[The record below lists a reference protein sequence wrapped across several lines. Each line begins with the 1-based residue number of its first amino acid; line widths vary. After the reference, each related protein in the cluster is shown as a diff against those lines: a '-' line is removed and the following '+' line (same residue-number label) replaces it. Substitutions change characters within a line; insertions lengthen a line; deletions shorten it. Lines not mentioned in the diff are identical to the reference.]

1 MCTSSC
7 VIISAISAGEA
18 CGCSRLLHTTTLSG
32 VGPMTKARAL
42 DSAPRLRQ
50 GRHCSDNH
58 SVLGGGSESLCVSLA
73 SRVVVVVR
81 VDVAAKRCAA
91 SFLSTGVLVE
101 DDHCRAE
108 DVTRRNR
115 RLPAS
120 IALSLLLLSL
130 SLLLLLPGGSAS
142 MIRLAAGTAA
152 AADNAGDAPV
162 SVDTTGI
169 ST

>member
-1 MCTSSC
+1 
-7 VIISAISAGEA
+7 
-18 CGCSRLLHTTTLSG
+18 
-32 VGPMTKARAL
+32 MTKARAL

-73 SRVVVVVR
+73 SRVVVVVVR

-91 SFLSTGVLVE
+91 SFRSTGVLVE
-101 DDHCRAE
+101 DDVHCRAE

-115 RLPAS
+115 RLPTS
-120 IALSLLLLSL
+120 MALSLLLL
-130 SLLLLLPGGSAS
+130 LLLLLPGGSAS

>member
-1 MCTSSC
+1 M
-7 VIISAISAGEA
+7 IISAISAGEA
-18 CGCSRLLHTTTLSG
+18 CGCSRLLQTTTLSG

-50 GRHCSDNH
+50 GRHCSDSH

-73 SRVVVVVR
+73 SRVVVVR

-115 RLPAS
+115 RLPTS
-120 IALSLLLLSL
+120 MALSLL
-130 SLLLLLPGGSAS
+130 LLLLLPGGSAS
-142 MIRLAAGTAA
+142 MIRLAAG
-152 AADNAGDAPV
+152 AGDAPV
-162 SVDTTGI
+162 SGDTTGI